1 MNRTFIDL
9 LTLTL
14 PDAKAEAL
22 IKSDCAEVLAPKQI
36 RELVLESGFC
46 KDVQGCGNYTKK
58 IRKKL
63 GVIQSL
69 GLWILESW
77 EFQ

>member
-46 KDVQGCGNYTKK
+46 KDVQGCEI
-58 IRKKL
+58 IRRR
-63 GVIQSL
+63 
-69 GLWILESW
+69 
-77 EFQ
+77 

>member
-22 IKSDCAEVLAPKQI
+22 IKSDCAEVLALNKSVNSF
-36 RELVLESGFC
+36 LKVVFAKTC
-46 KDVQGCGNYTKK
+46 KDAKFTKK

-69 GLWILESW
+69 GLWIFESW